1 MLQLFE
7 DQIESAI
14 EQTNLTMKELQG
26 FYKIRTKILHSK
38 INELNQLVQ
47 TQNRDIHGAR
57 LTYTE
62 ELVSLKE
69 EISDLRN
76 MASQL
81 EIMQQS
87 ADFCM
92 HGAYVTN

>member
-1 MLQLFE
+1 M
-7 DQIESAI
+7 
-14 EQTNLTMKELQG
+14 
-26 FYKIRTKILHSK
+26 
-38 INELNQLVQ
+38 
-47 TQNRDIHGAR
+47 
-57 LTYTE
+57 TYTE

-76 MASQL
+76 MASQI

-92 HGAYVTN
+92 HGAYVTNQNIEHEEFFYDKNRASDPTRMLYE